1 MTSVVVVEYRV
12 RLLSIRQ
19 ELLQSLGHPII
30 AVHGSS
36 AAAALDLSL
45 SRPGVIAIGH
55 RDSLDSREAIRHF
68 RNTVPKVPI
77 VMLLGRDD
85 PEFAGADYNC
95 PPDNPPR
102 WIRTVALALKGSNKC
117 RAVLA
122 FF

>member
-19 ELLQSLGHPII
+19 ELLRSLGHPII

-45 SRPGVIAIGH
+45 SRPGVIVIGH

-68 RNTVPKVPI
+68 RNTVPKVPSG
-77 VMLLGRDD
+77 VSLFLKVVLNNVTRGNSSPKTYAGLD
-85 PEFAGADYNC
+85 P
-95 PPDNPPR
+95 
-102 WIRTVALALKGSNKC
+102 
-117 RAVLA
+117 
-122 FF
+122 

>member
-45 SRPGVIAIGH
+45 SRPGVIVIGH
-55 RDSLDSREAIRHF
+55 RDSLDSREALIRHF
-68 RNTVPKVPI
+68 RNTVPKVPSG
-77 VMLLGRDD
+77 VSLFLKVVLNNVTRGNSSPKTYAGLD
-85 PEFAGADYNC
+85 P
-95 PPDNPPR
+95 
-102 WIRTVALALKGSNKC
+102 
-117 RAVLA
+117 
-122 FF
+122 

>member
-45 SRPGVIAIGH
+45 SRPGVIVIGH
-55 RDSLDSREAIRHF
+55 RDSLDSREALIRHF

-85 PEFAGADYNC
+85 PEFAEADYNC
-95 PPDNPPR
+95 PADNPPR
-102 WIRTVALALKGSNKC
+102 WIRTVGLALTGIQ
-117 RAVLA
+117 
-122 FF
+122 